1 MTLVEPIVEDADL
14 DRTVELLGGQRTLHR
29 TIQTPLD
36 THDLLQAGLPVR
48 ALNHL
53 VSGVH
58 MLRQSDHA
66 MELAVGMS
74 SRTYYRRKKDVG
86 GKPLS
91 REQSG
96 RIWKFAEI
104 LARATELFGSQDAAE
119 RWLEAPATGLDQRR
133 PIDLL
138 STPAGVGTL
147 ETYLTRIEYGVYA

>member
-1 MTLVEPIVEDADL
+1 MALVEPIAQDADL
-14 DRTVELLGGQRTLHR
+14 DRTVALLGGQRTLHR

-36 THDLLQAGLPVR
+36 THDLLQDGLPVR

-58 MLRQSDHA
+58 ILHSDHT
-66 MELAVGMS
+66 MELAVGIS
-74 SRTYYRRKKDVG
+74 SRTYYRRKKDVA
-86 GKPLS
+86 GKPLN

-96 RIWKFAEI
+96 RVWKFAEI

-119 RWLEAPATGLDQRR
+119 RWLEAPAMGLDQRR

-138 STPAGVGTL
+138 STPVGVDTL